1 MTLTKPG
8 VERESRRVCRAD
20 RVSRVGSAVRT
31 MLIFDVR
38 AGLFKMP
45 AARWELRIHAALRQ
59 RLDVD
64 FPVRIDADVGGDLQS
79 LFDDRFG

>member
-8 VERESRRVCRAD
+8 VERESRIRHA
-20 RVSRVGSAVRT
+20 GH
-31 MLIFDVR
+31 LIFDVR

-64 FPVRIDADVGGDLQS
+64 FPVRVDADVGGDLQS